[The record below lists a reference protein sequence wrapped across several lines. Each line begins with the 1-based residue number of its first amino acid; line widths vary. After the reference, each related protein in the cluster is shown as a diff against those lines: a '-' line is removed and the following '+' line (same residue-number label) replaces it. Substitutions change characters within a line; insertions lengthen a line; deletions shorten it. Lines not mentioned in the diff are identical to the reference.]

1 MGLPDSIESYGA
13 QWYMLHR
20 ADLHNELRRIAEL
33 PPMDFGGNYGPP
45 VKIWLNSEVTSE
57 TDIESGVIC
66 LKSGG
71 KFKKDLLLA
80 ADGVHVCFPLIS
92 ALNCFKSC
100 N

>member
-66 LKSGG
+66 LKSGE
-71 KFKKDLLLA
+71 KFKKDLILA